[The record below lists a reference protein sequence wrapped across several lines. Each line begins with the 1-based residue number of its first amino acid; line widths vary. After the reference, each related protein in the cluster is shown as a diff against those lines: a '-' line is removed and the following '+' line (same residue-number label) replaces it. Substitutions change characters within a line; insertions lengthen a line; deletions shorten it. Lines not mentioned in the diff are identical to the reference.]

1 MRIQLTDN
9 GQWFETDRATRVSV
23 SRREWGG
30 VTLYYTAS
38 GVWVRVDWTAR
49 DYGEDIYRIISDQ
62 DAAALLSGH
71 DNLTQLPWVSSRL
84 IKALRRIEPLIAA
97 LEVGV

>member
-23 SRREWGG
+23 SRREWDG
-30 VTLYYTAS
+30 VTIYYTAS

-71 DNLTQLPWVSSRL
+71 DNLTQLP

>member
-71 DNLTQLPWVSSRL
+71 DNLTQLP